1 MSEIRWEHLHHEDF
15 LIESDGSWCL
25 CSRESESTGG
35 QTRCL
40 CSRESRVHRWW
51 EADLNFMDEETRD
64 WTSYPWR
71 RQRSI
76 LWSFGP
82 GHSGP
87 NAFKHVHTL
96 PITKCELYPRKA
108 GPDMIEFSCV
118 HFYGL
123 CLLRTEM
130 KVPFKQMSMGS
141 HEHWM
146 STVLHGVNWNFIFI
160 IFSQKASVY
169 EDFDIIRI
177 FVGSLDSP
185 HPCSSSP
192 QLLSTLDSHLSPH
205 SLNLLICP
213 FSWAI

>member
-1 MSEIRWEHLHHEDF
+1 MRISLLNLMVHDVCAVVSPSPQVGRHDVCAVV
-15 LIESDGSWCL
+15 SP
-25 CSRESESTGG
+25 ESTGG
-35 QTRCL
+35 EKQI
-40 CSRESRVHRWW
+40 
-51 EADLNFMDEETRD
+51 
-64 WTSYPWR
+64 WTSWMRKQETGPPIHEGGRGASYDLLV
-71 RQRSI
+71 QGI
-76 LWSFGP
+76 LFS
-82 GHSGP
+82 
-87 NAFKHVHTL
+87 AFKHVHTL

-130 KVPFKQMSMGS
+130 KVPFKQMSMAS

-160 IFSQKASVY
+160 IFSQKASVC
-169 EDFDIIRI
+169 EDFDVIRI